1 MKTFCRNGKN
11 YQKKRTTDKTRKYKI
26 YDSGKEKEFKEK

>member
-1 MKTFCRNGKN
+1 MEKITK
-11 YQKKRTTDKTRKYKI
+11 KKRTTDKTRKDKI

>member
-1 MKTFCRNGKN
+1 MEKITK
-11 YQKKRTTDKTRKYKI
+11 KKRTTDKTRKYKI